1 MTGLQSKRL
10 SNPNALAKAGAFLV
24 PIFNCAFM
32 NAFTF
37 VCATAVT
44 AATITW
50 GIIPGIVHRLH
61 ADTAKQ
67 CITHAWPPEQH
78 PQHIAFCHVNDFPTE
93 PKQYITTNAI
103 KAF

>member
-1 MTGLQSKRL
+1 MNSF
-10 SNPNALAKAGAFLV
+10 S
-24 PIFNCAFM
+24 IFCA
-32 NAFTF
+32 A
-37 VCATAVT
+37 VATSATVT
-44 AATITW
+44 WI
-50 GIIPGIVHRLH
+50 IIPVTVNKLH

-78 PQHIAFCHVNDFPTE
+78 PQHIAFCHVNDYPTE

>member
-1 MTGLQSKRL
+1 VT
-10 SNPNALAKAGAFLV
+10 PVAGG
-24 PIFNCAFM
+24 IFSAHIQLCIM

-37 VCATAVT
+37 VCATAVS

-50 GIIPGIVHRLH
+50 GIIPGIVNRLH

-78 PQHIAFCHVNDFPTE
+78 PQHIAFCHVNEHPTE